1 MIWTAEQIDGVT
13 WWRAET
19 VRRGEPLS
27 LVVAPHGDRWI
38 VCAGRGP
45 TREIS
50 NVGSLLTYEKTA
62 ERAKASAA
70 AKLGGCDMTWTLT
83 VPVDLRAE
91 LLLRVDKLTDKW
103 TARSAVLS
111 EALVLG
117 VAALE
122 ARDAHGRDCL
132 GTVAAELAAPEDRV
146 RLQEPAPSSG
156 LFGPKWTRQA
166 GSGK

>member
-13 WWRAET
+13 WWRTET
-19 VRRGEPLS
+19 VRHGEPLA
-27 LVVAPHGDRWI
+27 LVVAPQGGRWI

-70 AKLGGCDMTWTLT
+70 AKLGGWCDMTWTLT

-103 TARSAVLS
+103 TARPAVLS
-111 EALVLG
+111 EALLLG

-122 ARDAHGRDCL
+122 ARDAHG
-132 GTVAAELAAPEDRV
+132 
-146 RLQEPAPSSG
+146 
-156 LFGPKWTRQA
+156 
-166 GSGK
+166 SGK